1 MIKKI
6 LHTQNENAQNIRRVF
21 QVSYKIEAKLLGAD
35 NFPPLSRPLEEF
47 SNCPNDFFGFYEEQT
62 LVSVVEIKKEENSMH
77 IQSLVVDPEFFRRG
91 IARKL
96 IEFVLQHYAVKQFTV
111 ETGKDNGPARK
122 LYENFGFQQ
131 LKTYTADEGILKV
144 RYQKQL

>member
-6 LHTQNENAQNIRRVF
+6 LHTQKDQAEAIRAVF
-21 QVSYKIEAKLLGAD
+21 QISYKVEAELLGAAS
-35 NFPPLSRPLEEF
+35 FPPLYRPLEEF
-47 SNCPNDFFGFYEEQT
+47 YNCPNDFIGYHVDEK
-62 LVSVVEIKKEENSMH
+62 LVAVVEIKNEENSMH

-122 LYENFGFQQ
+122 LYESFGFEL

>member
-111 ETGKDNGPARK
+111 ETGKDKVISN
-122 LYENFGFQQ
+122 LMF
-131 LKTYTADEGILKV
+131 KTTSMDEFKKITDSIWD
-144 RYQKQL
+144 

>member
-6 LHTQNENAQNIRRVF
+6 LHTQKDQAEAIRSVF
-21 QVSYKIEAKLLGAD
+21 QVSYKVEAELIGAT

-47 SNCPNDFFGFYEEQT
+47 SNCPNDFVGYHEDQI
-62 LVSVVEIKKEENSMH
+62 LVAVVEMKKEEDSMH
-77 IQSLVVDPEFFRRG
+77 IQSLVVDPAYFRRG

-96 IEFVLQHYAVKQFTV
+96 IEFVLQHYPVPQFTV
-111 ETGKDNGPARK
+111 ETGKENGPARK
-122 LYENFGFQQ
+122 LYENFGFQL
-131 LKTYTADEGILKV
+131 LKTYTADEGIVKV

>member
-6 LHTQNENAQNIRRVF
+6 LHTQNENAQDIRRVF
-21 QVSYKIEAKLLGAD
+21 QVSYKVEAELLGAT

-47 SNCPNDFFGFYEEQT
+47 SNCPNDFVGYYEDHK
-62 LVSVVEIKKEENSMH
+62 LVAVVEMKNEEDSMH
-77 IQSLVVDPEFFRRG
+77 IQSLVVDPAYFRRG

-96 IEFVLQHYAVKQFTV
+96 IEFVLQLYPVPQYTV
-111 ETGKDNGPARK
+111 ETGKENGPARK
-122 LYENFGFQQ
+122 LYENFGFQL
-131 LKTYTADEGILKV
+131 LKTYTADEGIIKV

>member
-1 MIKKI
+1 MITKI
-6 LHTQNENAQNIRRVF
+6 LHTQNKNAQNIRSVF

-47 SNCPNDFFGFYEEQT
+47 SNCSNDFFGFYEEQT
-62 LVSVVEIKKEENSMH
+62 LVAVVEIKDEKVAKH
-77 IQSLVVDPEFFRRG
+77 IQSLVVDPDYFRRG

-96 IEFVLQHYAVKQFTV
+96 IKYVLQHYPIKQFTV
-111 ETGKDNGPARK
+111 ETGKENGPARK
-122 LYENFGFQQ
+122 LYESFGFEL
-131 LKTYTADEGILKV
+131 LKTYTAEEGILKV